1 MFDRFFSVRSA
12 LREIE
17 NSENGWPIDDLPL
30 LEWRCLMAMLHVK

>member
-1 MFDRFFSVRSA
+1 MFDHFFSVRSA

-17 NSENGWPIDDLPL
+17 NSEKGWPIDDLPL